1 VNGATESTDG
11 TTERPADLADVQG
24 AWRRDVRRFGDGPAE
39 EVSDVLWLQ
48 VGRHFCDLRTALPG
62 RKVTETLDL
71 PQAFAGIVEVSA
83 GAITFQHDL
92 DSLDRDPAH
101 PDMSTVHRIGEV
113 MFERGPGFEERWV
126 LASLPGDPVAGAELR
141 DGGSVL
147 ARVLRV
153 GGVALAVWGGRI
165 PGGSQYSARRGWEP
179 ERGWSRERADA
190 LGADVAVAALVGATA
205 FPAGWVALDPI
216 AA

>member
-71 PQAFAGIVEVSA
+71 PQAFAGVVDVSA
-83 GAITFQHDL
+83 GAITFHHDL
-92 DSLDRDPAH
+92 DSLARDPAH
-101 PDMSTVHRIGEV
+101 PDVSTVHRVGEV
-113 MFERGPGFEERWV
+113 VYERGPGFEERWV
-126 LASLPGDPVAGAELR
+126 LTSLPGDPVAGAELWF
-141 DGGSVL
+141 GGAVL
-147 ARVLRV
+147 ARIVRV

-165 PGGSQYSARRGWEP
+165 PGGAQYAARHGWEP
-179 ERGWSRERADA
+179 ERASYRKRGDA
-190 LGADVAVAALVGATA
+190 LETDAAVAALVAPNA
-205 FPAGWVALDPI
+205 LPAGWVALDPI
-216 AA
+216 EA

>member
-24 AWRRDVRRFGDGPAE
+24 AWRRDVRWFGDGPAE

-71 PQAFAGIVEVSA
+71 PQAFAGVVEVSA
-83 GAITFQHDL
+83 GAISFQHDL
-92 DSLDRDPAH
+92 DSVARDPAH
-101 PDMSTVHRIGEV
+101 PDASTVHRVGEV
-113 MFERGPGFEERWV
+113 MYERGPGFEERWV
-126 LASLPGDPVAGAELR
+126 LASLPGDPVAGAEFWS
-141 DGGSVL
+141 GGSVL
-147 ARVLRV
+147 ARIVRV

-165 PGGSQYSARRGWEP
+165 PGGAQYSDSHGWEP
-179 ERGWSRERADA
+179 ERASYRERAAALDTDA
-190 LGADVAVAALVGATA
+190 AVAALVGRGA
-205 FPAGWVALDPI
+205 FPSGWVALDAI
-216 AA
+216 GA